1 MNTIK
6 CSNNDVSINVQCRVQ
21 FSCHSPHFSN
31 SINIRTRGVTLPC
44 RPAPCPCTTTATVT
58 SLIHWVS
65 SVLICGVTKQPQHH
79 GRILS
84 GHRAP
89 SVIRCRDTHTAPSF
103 IVLVQSRVVEMFSL
117 KTVSNSSKSSEQ
129 LLCKRS
135 KYSRSPMKYKIVYLV
150 ESFV

>member
-6 CSNNDVSINVQCRVQ
+6 CGYNDVSINVQYRVQ

-31 SINIRTRGVTLPC
+31 SINIRTGGVTLPC
-44 RPAPCPCTTTATVT
+44 RSVPCTSTTATVN
-58 SLIHWVS
+58 SLIHRVS
-65 SVLICGVTKQPQHH
+65 SVLICGVTKQPQHQ

-84 GHRAP
+84 GHRAWYGAGH
-89 SVIRCRDTHTAPSF
+89 THCDTAPSF
-103 IVLVQSRVVEMFSL
+103 IVLVQSRVVEMFSQ
-117 KTVSNSSKSSEQ
+117 KTESNSSKSSEQ